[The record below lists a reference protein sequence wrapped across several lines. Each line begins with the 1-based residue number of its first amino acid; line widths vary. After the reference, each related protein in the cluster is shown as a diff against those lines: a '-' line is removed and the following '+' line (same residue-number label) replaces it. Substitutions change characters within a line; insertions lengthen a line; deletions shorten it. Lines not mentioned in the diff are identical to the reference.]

1 MGTTIYNILICLN
14 SRIADISGKI
24 WKVIKGTV
32 VVSSNQAIIYFN
44 TIPIDSGIVNV
55 SFRLRGYS
63 GGGSAL
69 LNTGYFVTLISSTS
83 HNEVSSVAASGHTGN
98 EYLTIKFDSS
108 VSNGA
113 ILRYVITYCEK
124 ASVENYSW

>member
-1 MGTTIYNILICLN
+1 MGKLEKHYFQLN
-14 SRIADISGKI
+14 SSITDISGKI

-32 VVSSNQAIIYFN
+32 AVSSSQAIIFFN

-55 SFRLRGYS
+55 SFRLRNYN

-69 LNTGYFVTLISSTS
+69 LNTGYFVTLISSTL
-83 HNEVSSVAASGHTGN
+83 HNEASSVAASGHTN
-98 EYLTIKFDSS
+98 DEWLTIKFASS

-113 ILRYVITYCEK
+113 ILYYVITYCEK
-124 ASVENYSW
+124 ASVINNFW

>member
-1 MGTTIYNILICLN
+1 MT
-14 SRIADISGKI
+14 
-24 WKVIKGTV
+24 
-32 VVSSNQAIIYFN
+32 VSSNQAIIYFN

-55 SFRLRGYS
+55 SFRLRNYS

-83 HNEVSSVAASGHTGN
+83 HNEVSSIAASGFTGN
-98 EYLTIKFDSS
+98 EYLTIKFASS

-124 ASVENYSW
+124 ASIENYSW